1 MSEENETSSL
11 FGQVTVQLQVDEEL
25 VIRQAMKLAGTESVV
40 EYIIQ
45 ASIMQ
50 ATRDLAGQTVFSLD
64 KDKASEFLAAL
75 DHPPEP
81 NDALKELFAHKTIIE

>member
-1 MSEENETSSL
+1 MSEGCETSSL

-25 VIRQAMKLAGTESVV
+25 VVRQAMKLAGAESVA

-45 ASIMQ
+45 AAIMQ
-50 ATRDLAGQTVFSLD
+50 ATQDLAGQTAFSL
-64 KDKASEFLAAL
+64 DKASEFFAAL

-81 NDALKELFAHKTIIE
+81 NDALKELFAHKSIIE